1 VLEATNNTSNK
12 FLGQYNLYFYI
23 GFADGA
29 RNLVVSLRVSPS
41 ARPEQ
46 PEKRHN
52 SLFAFNAIL
61 AEHTFIGCVPSSYL
75 SFD

>member
-1 VLEATNNTSNK
+1 
-12 FLGQYNLYFYI
+12 
-23 GFADGA
+23 
-29 RNLVVSLRVSPS
+29 VSPS
-41 ARPEQ
+41 ARLEQ
-46 PEKRHN
+46 PKKRHN